1 MEVTKATGAY
11 SYTLANAQA
20 NVQALAEGQ
29 AVSDVFTYTN
39 SDNHSAT
46 SSSTLTVTVT
56 GTNVAPVAVADVAS
70 VKEDTNTVPQP
81 NPVSGNLLSNDTDVD
96 TNDTHSVSAVTG
108 GTDNGT
114 TITLNSTHL
123 NPIHTRTTYAYSYTL
138 DNAQANVQALAE
150 GQTASDAIT
159 YTNYT

>member
-1 MEVTKATGAY
+1 LT
-11 SYTLANAQA
+11 NAQA

-29 AVSDVFTYTN
+29 TVSDVFTYTN

-46 SSSTLTVTVT
+46 SSSPMTEPQT
-56 GTNVAPVAVADVAS
+56 GTNDAPSPLPDVAS

-96 TNDTHSVSAVTG
+96 TNDTHRVPAVTG

-114 TITLNSTHL
+114 TITVTG
-123 NPIHTRTTYAYSYTL
+123 TYAPRFTPLPYTTL
-138 DNAQANVQALAE
+138 FRSLTNAQANVQALAE
-150 GQTASDAIT
+150 GQTVSDVFT
-159 YTNYT
+159 YTNSDNHSA